1 MKMKQREDG
10 LWVPDDGSPL
20 KESINDFDVISPEE
34 LNQFMILPINAALAK
49 GIPADQPTAI
59 PVEAVA
65 RMCKTIM
72 TMGNTL
78 AMMEQKVQSILN
90 SDDVS
95 EETKEEIRKAFA
107 PKVEKSSLFED
118 VENEIRS
125 SKE

>member
-1 MKMKQREDG
+1 
-10 LWVPDDGSPL
+10 
-20 KESINDFDVISPEE
+20 
-34 LNQFMILPINAALAK
+34 
-49 GIPADQPTAI
+49 
-59 PVEAVA
+59 
-65 RMCKTIM
+65 M

-95 EETKEEIRKAFA
+95 EETKEELRKAFA